1 VGEVVFVDWSV
12 LLNVL
17 DVPGMNSDS
26 GRLIAEFK
34 ALAQAGVTL
43 VYRPPLSSRWGT
55 TSPSC
60 L

>member
-1 VGEVVFVDWSV
+1 MFVDWSV